1 MATTDILPFATGGS
15 ANVESQASYATD
27 SSTTNGFSS
36 GIATSSKLNKV
47 WRQSSFM
54 AAGFANW
61 MVNLGINVP
70 DDGNLTNLVAN
81 IQTAFETML
90 GKYYVD
96 TGTANNY
103 VIATNPATTA
113 YLDGMF
119 FRFKPANTNTAT
131 TCYLNAG
138 PGNAPILHVDGTAL
152 AIGDIPANSIVSVIY
167 VATASAFYITS
178 IAASQAQ
185 QETIATNIA
194 VSATASQLTGTFY
207 SPSFLSFRNP
217 TLTSGTPVTLN
228 IATNLSITAPAGA
241 TLGTVSG
248 QSARLYFA
256 VAYNGGTPVLCVC
269 NGFIDE
275 TALQSPTTI
284 SGTSTSANVL
294 YSSSAVSANSP
305 VRVIGFA
312 DVPGNTGTAWGSNP
326 TEVQGAGG
334 AALYGMGGIGN
345 GQTWQN
351 MTSSRSAGSTYYN
364 TTGRTITV
372 CVGITVNNGGSA
384 IPTVNGT
391 ALPQFG
397 GDANGGQIGVGLSF
411 PVPIGASY
419 SLSLAS
425 ASLVSNG
432 WFELR

>member
-1 MATTDILPFATGGS
+1 MAQQLPNGKQQFLDGNGAPLASGTVAFYLPGTLTPTNTWQDSALTILNANPLTLDANGEATIWGADSTQYRQIVKDSLGNTIWDETVGS
-15 ANVESQASYATD
+15 NFTVSNAGVAFVAQPNTFTAANTFSGNNNAFTGTGNSFSNPVSVPTAAAIGQA
-27 SSTTNGFSS
+27 
-36 GIATSSKLNKV
+36 
-47 WRQSSFM
+47 
-54 AAGFANW
+54 
-61 MVNLGINVP
+61 VNLGQLNSVQSTLQAQITLEYPTITASVSANA
-70 DDGNLTNLVAN
+70 LTIGISA
-81 IQTAFETML
+81 
-90 GKYYVD
+90 
-96 TGTANNY
+96 
-103 VIATNPATTA
+103 PA
-113 YLDGMF
+113 
-119 FRFKPANTNTAT
+119 
-131 TCYLNAG
+131 
-138 PGNAPILHVDGTAL
+138 
-152 AIGDIPANSIVSVIY
+152 ANS
-167 VATASAFYITS
+167 
-178 IAASQAQ
+178 
-185 QETIATNIA
+185 
-194 VSATASQLTGTFY
+194 
-207 SPSFLSFRNP
+207 PSSLEFRNP
-217 TLTSGTPVTLN
+217 SLANGAPVAVTLGS
-228 IATNLSITAPAGA
+228 ALSLTVPSGA

-248 QSARLYFA
+248 QTARLYFA
-256 VAYNGGTPVLCVC
+256 LAYNGGTPVLCVC

-284 SGTSTSANVL
+284 SGTSNSANVI
-294 YSSSAVSANSP
+294 YSAAAVSANSP
-305 VRVIGFA
+305 IRVIGFVDINEA
-312 DVPGNTGTAWGSNP
+312 TAGIWATAP
-326 TEVQGAGG
+326 TIVQGAGG